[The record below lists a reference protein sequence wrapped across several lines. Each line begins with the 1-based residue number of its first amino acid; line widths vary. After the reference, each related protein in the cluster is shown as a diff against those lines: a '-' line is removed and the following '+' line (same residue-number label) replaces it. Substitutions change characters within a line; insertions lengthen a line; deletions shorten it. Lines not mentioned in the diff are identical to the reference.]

1 MKKLLILCLSA
12 LVLVGCS
19 SNSSATSEETT
30 APQTSEATTTTE
42 ETIYADTFTSASL
55 TRNVLSGNAL
65 NEAYTALANLSN
77 DLATLADS
85 QVEGY
90 SAPES
95 KLAQVMSVNPDGSIA
110 MSTIHAWKVDPEAQ
124 TVTIVM
130 TEGQTISNLTEVG
143 KRGSILVHGD
153 LYYNMHVEVADVVKL
168 DYSDEA
174 YNNGEF
180 NVDYSGKDNQFAEY
194 TVTLNILTI
203 ESTPLY
209 IFD

>member
-1 MKKLLILCLSA
+1 
-12 LVLVGCS
+12 
-19 SNSSATSEETT
+19 
-30 APQTSEATTTTE
+30 
-42 ETIYADTFTSASL
+42 
-55 TRNVLSGNAL
+55 
-65 NEAYTALANLSN
+65 
-77 DLATLADS
+77 
-85 QVEGY
+85 
-90 SAPES
+90 
-95 KLAQVMSVNPDGSIA
+95 

-130 TEGQTISNLTEVG
+130 TEGQTISNLAEVG

-153 LYYNMHVEVADVVKL
+153 VYYNMHVEVADVVKL

>member
-30 APQTSEATTTTE
+30 APQTSETASE

-55 TRNVLSGNAL
+55 TRTVLSGNAL
-65 NEAYTALANLSN
+65 DEAYTALVSLSN

-130 TEGQTISNLTEVG
+130 TEGQTISNLAEVG

-153 LYYNMHVEVADVVKL
+153 VYYNMHVEVADVVKL

-209 IFD
+209 VFD

>member
-1 MKKLLILCLSA
+1 MKKLLMLCLSG
-12 LVLVGCS
+12 LLLVGCS
-19 SNSSATSEETT
+19 SASNATTEETT
-30 APQTSEATTTTE
+30 VPTETTTTESSE

-55 TRNVLSGNAL
+55 TRTVLSGNAL
-65 NEAYTALANLSN
+65 DEAYTALVSLSN

-95 KLAQVMSVNPDGSIA
+95 KLAQVMSVNSDGSIA
-110 MSTIHAWKVDPEAQ
+110 MSTIHAWKVDAEAQ
-124 TVTIVM
+124 TVTVVM
-130 TEGQTISNLTEVG
+130 TDGQTISNLVEVG

-180 NVDYSGKDNQFAEY
+180 NVDYSGKDNQLAEY
-194 TVTLNILTI
+194 TVTFNILTI